1 MKNKQLFNLNW
12 YFKEGFNQEDIKEPK
27 LNKMKVV
34 NLPHSV
40 KTLPYN
46 CFSHDETCI
55 YSTYVKKFNINEEE
69 LNSRTVLEFEG
80 VMTYFD
86 LYINS
91 KKVGSHAGGYSFSRF
106 EITKYL
112 KLGENTLVMMV
123 DSHERND
130 IPPFGLVID
139 YLTFGGIY
147 RDVNR
152 YTLNNSFISD
162 IFVRYEIKDKKINL
176 YPELYLDSLD
186 EKEAKICYELIDK
199 NKVVFKTSQGVK
211 LNKGKSNIVLDT
223 KEVNNLKLWNPESP
237 KLYDVKAYLLINEKE
252 IDSIQTKVGFRTI
265 DAKPDGLYVNNKKR
279 KLIGINRHQSYPYVG
294 YAMPKR
300 AQQADAEQ
308 LKFYGFNAIRTSHY
322 MQSKY
327 FLDRCDELGILVF
340 EEIPGWQYLG
350 EKEFKKNTILNTE
363 KMIISDFNHPSIFMW
378 GVRVNESLDCDELY
392 KKTNALSRK
401 LDPSRP
407 TGGVRYLHGSSF
419 LEDVYCYNDFSHA
432 DDPGLTNVQ
441 HSQRLVTQR
450 KDLVPYLVTEYMG
463 HTYPVKQ
470 FDNEKRLDEHTRR
483 HAEILARTMIRDDAM
498 GSFGWCAYD
507 YNTHGDFGAGDKICY
522 HGILDMFRIPKY
534 AAWMYRSQKD
544 PKEEI
549 VLQPITNFARGEK
562 DLDGINPFLVATNC
576 DYIEVYMYGESVG
589 FYYPSSKFYGLK
601 HPLIE
606 VTFDDKKYWNVPW
619 QDGKIIGYINSKK
632 VAEYKYARDAYL
644 NSLDITQETKEL
656 SCDEVDTCRFECNF
670 NDQLKHPCTFY
681 NGVLQFETEGDI
693 EVVGPKTVACVG
705 GRIAFWVKSIPTG
718 KVSTSKVII
727 SAPETSFKPQT
738 FEIKLKKIS

>member
-1 MKNKQLFNLNW
+1 MQNKHLFNLDW
-12 YFKEGFNQEDIKEPK
+12 YFKEGFK
-27 LNKMKVV
+27 LNDTKTINTKKMTHI

-46 CFSHDETCI
+46 CFSHDATCI
-55 YSTYVKKFNINEEE
+55 NSTYAKKFNVSEDE
-69 LNSRTVLEFEG
+69 LKSRTILEFEG

-91 KKVGSHAGGYSFSRF
+91 KKVGSHSGGYSLARF

-112 KLGENTLVMMV
+112 KLGENTLVMKV

-147 RDVNR
+147 RDVYR

-162 IFVRYEIKDKKINL
+162 GLIRYEIKEKTIKL
-176 YPELYLDSLD
+176 FPEFYLDSLN
-186 EKEAKICYELIDK
+186 ESKAKIKYRIIDNTK
-199 NKVVFKTSQGVK
+199 EVFNTTQDIK
-211 LNKGKSNIVLDT
+211 LHKGKSKIILNTNSIKNI
-223 KEVNNLKLWNPESP
+223 KLWNPNKP
-237 KLYDVKAYLLINEKE
+237 VLYNFEASLIVNNKV
-252 IDSIQTKVGFRTI
+252 IDTYSTKIGFRKVE
-265 DAKPDGLYVNNKKR
+265 AKADGLYINGVKT
-279 KLIGINRHQSYPYVG
+279 KLVGINRHQSYPYVG

-300 AQQADAEQ
+300 AQQADVDQ

-327 FLDRCDELGILVF
+327 FLERCDELGMLVF

-350 EKEFKKNTILNTE
+350 GKEFKNNTISNVE
-363 KMIISDFNHPSIFMW
+363 KMVITDYNHPSIFMW

-392 KKTNALSRK
+392 KKTNALSRQ

-419 LEDVYCYNDFSHA
+419 LEDVYCYNDFCHA
-432 DDPGLTNVQ
+432 DDPGLENVQ
-441 HSQRLVTQR
+441 YDQQLVTQR
-450 KDLVPYLVTEYMG
+450 QDLVPYLVTEYMG

-483 HAEILARTMIRDDAM
+483 HATILARTMLRNDSL

-522 HGILDMFRIPKY
+522 HGIFDMFRIPKY

-544 PKEEI
+544 PKKEI
-549 VLQPITNFARGEK
+549 VLQPITNFSRGEK

-589 FYYPSSKFYGLK
+589 KYYPSSKFYGLK

-619 QDGKIIGYINSKK
+619 QDGKIIGYLNNKK
-632 VAEYKYARDAYL
+632 VAEYKYARNPYL

-656 SCDEVDTCRFECNF
+656 SCNEVDTCRFECSF
-670 NDQLKHPCTFY
+670 NDQLKHPCLFY
-681 NGVLQFETEGDI
+681 NGVLNFETKGDI
-693 EVVGPKTVACVG
+693 EIVGPKTVACVG
-705 GRIAFWVKSIPTG
+705 GRISFWVKSNPTG
-718 KVSTSKVII
+718 KPSKASVII
-727 SAPETSFKPQT
+727 NAPETNFKSQE
-738 FEIKLKKIS
+738 FIINLK

>member
-12 YFKEGFNQEDIKEPK
+12 YFKEGFNQADIKNVSIE
-27 LNKMKVV
+27 KMEEI

-46 CFSHDETCI
+46 CFSHNETCI
-55 YSTYVKKFNINEEE
+55 YSTYVKKFDVNEED
-69 LNSRTVLEFEG
+69 LASRTILEFEG
-80 VMTYFD
+80 VMTYYD
-86 LYINS
+86 LYVNG
-91 KKVGSHAGGYSFSRF
+91 KKVSSHAGGYSFSRV

-123 DSHERND
+123 DSHERDD

-139 YLTFGGIY
+139 YITFGGIY
-147 RDVNR
+147 RDVYR
-152 YTLNNSFISD
+152 YTLNDSFMSD
-162 IFVRYEIKDKKINL
+162 IFVRYEITDKKINL
-176 YPELYLDSLD
+176 YPELYFDSLI
-186 EKEAKICYELIDK
+186 ETSAKVQYKLIDK
-199 NKVVFKTSQGVK
+199 DKVVFNKTQDIK
-211 LNKGKSNIVLDT
+211 LAKGLSNIILDSS
-223 KEVNNLKLWNPESP
+223 EVKGLKLWSPDNP
-237 KLYDVKAYLLINEKE
+237 KLYDVEATLIIDDKE
-252 IDSIQTKVGFRTI
+252 VDSIKTRVGFRKVKTGI
-265 DAKPDGLYVNNKKR
+265 DGLYINDKKY
-279 KLIGINRHQSYPYVG
+279 KLVGINRHQSYPYVG

-300 AQQADAEQ
+300 AQRADVDL
-308 LKFYGFNAIRTSHY
+308 LKSYSFNAIRTSHY
-322 MQSKY
+322 MQSRH
-327 FLDRCDELGILVF
+327 FLDRCDELGMLIF
-340 EEIPGWQYLG
+340 EEIPGWQYIG
-350 EKEFKKNTILNTE
+350 DKEFKKNVVLATKE
-363 KMIISDFNHPSIFMW
+363 MIVHDFNHPSIFMW

-407 TGGVRYLHGSSF
+407 TSGARYLHNSSF
-419 LEDVYCYNDFSHA
+419 LEDVYAYNDFCHA
-432 DDPGLTNVQ
+432 DEPGLTNVQ
-441 HSQRLVTQR
+441 YAQKLVTG
-450 KDLVPYLVTEYMG
+450 KKEFVPYIVSEYMG
-463 HTYPVKQ
+463 HTFPVKQ

-483 HAEILARTMIRDDAM
+483 HATVLARTMIRDDAM
-498 GSFGWCAYD
+498 GSFGWCAFD

-522 HGILDMFRIPKY
+522 HGIFDMYRIPKY

-549 VLQPITNFARGEK
+549 VLQAITNFARGEK

-619 QDGKIIGYINSKK
+619 QDGKIIGYIDGKK
-632 VAEYKYARDAYL
+632 VAEYKYARDPYL
-644 NSLDITQETKEL
+644 NSLDVKQETKEL
-656 SCDEVDTCRFECNF
+656 SCDEVDTCRFECAF
-670 NDQLKHPCTFY
+670 NDQLNHPCLFY

-693 EVVGPKTVACVG
+693 EVIGPKTVACVG

-718 KVSTSKVII
+718 KPSISKVKI
-727 SAPETSFKPQT
+727 SALETGFKTQT
-738 FEIKLKKIS
+738 FEIKLK